1 MITSGGKRKPAKPDL
16 DAGTL
21 TGRRRISPACSLA
34 VIRRCNSA
42 RGIDDTLNSGIR
54 SPFQQQESDFFCN
67 AERAATRMGYAQ
79 GWGVHRR
86 RVVYGGPVVVV
97 GIAPYQGGRESRL
110 QGGLFTR

>member
-42 RGIDDTLNSGIR
+42 LAVPRTPLRSVAGKSSRSVASVIAVSPGGQPTPQRQVVRQAAGQGRMPPAAEALTQLNI
-54 SPFQQQESDFFCN
+54 FN
-67 AERAATRMGYAQ
+67 
-79 GWGVHRR
+79 
-86 RVVYGGPVVVV
+86 
-97 GIAPYQGGRESRL
+97 
-110 QGGLFTR
+110 